1 MKFYSE
7 RSKQYFWDIDRF
19 QLFTESEKCS
29 FLSMLTFQHDVWK
42 KVDKS
47 DNGTTA
53 MLRDLLKEVEES
65 LK

>member
-1 MKFYSE
+1 MRFYSKGE
-7 RSKQYFWDIDRF
+7 RYFWDIDRF

-29 FLSMLTFQHDVWK
+29 FLSMLTLEHEVWK

-53 MLRDLLKEVEES
+53 MLHNLLKEVEES